1 MSNPPASK
9 KKTLLSRETLFP
21 FFDEHFYLILL
32 SIPVGLC
39 VGLVTIL
46 FNRTIVFLSSY
57 LNNFQE
63 YYYYI
68 FFPSIGAFL
77 SVFILSVFFRE
88 GSGHSVP
95 IVIYSVFRKGGL
107 LRFRSSISHLL
118 SCIATIASGGSAGP
132 EGPIVVS
139 GASFGSNIACFFK
152 LKERQ
157 RIILLGGGIA
167 SAISAIFNAPITG
180 LIFALEIVL
189 GDWLTINIVPIAMAS
204 ITANQISHI
213 FNGNQIPFDHITFS
227 IDTWDVLACI
237 LLAILCS
244 ISAIIFSISMR
255 KIERA
260 CSYIPNTFFKAILG
274 GLGVGIIGM
283 LYPEIFGEGYEF
295 VHNLIENSSYSTLDY
310 LVMLLAAKILATSLT
325 LGTGSAGGVFA
336 PSLVIGCIVGHGFS
350 HILHILFPGNIW
362 ASGGCFALIG
372 MAGTISGVLLA
383 PLTGVFLIVEITGE
397 YEVMVPLILVSILS
411 SLISRFYLKASIY
424 HYELV
429 KHNQLLRPGTD
440 QRILADTR
448 VKDILFHPHVT
459 ISPHMKLRKIIDLIK
474 KNNLT
479 VYPVVDQHSK
489 KFIGFIHVEKIF
501 YLIQQKELYD
511 VILAE
516 EIVSGSIDEFSPN
529 DSLIDIVQYF
539 EHEFVDIVPITE
551 NEIYIG
557 VIRKNDIFSQYRKE
571 LILQTSNRY

>member
-9 KKTLLSRETLFP
+9 KKNFFNTTTLFP

-46 FNRTIVFLSSY
+46 FNRTLLLLSST
-57 LNNFQE
+57 LNQFQD

-68 FFPSIGAFL
+68 FFPAIGAFL

-132 EGPIVVS
+132 EGPVVVS

-152 LKERQ
+152 LKERH

-180 LIFALEIVL
+180 LIFALEVVL
-189 GDWLTINIVPIAMAS
+189 GDWITINIVPIAIAS

-213 FNGNQIPFDHITFS
+213 FNGNQIQFDHMTFS
-227 IDTWDVLACI
+227 IDTWDVLACVF
-237 LLAILCS
+237 LAILCS
-244 ISAIIFSISMR
+244 ISAIIFSVSIR
-255 KIERA
+255 KIENI
-260 CSYIPNTFFKAILG
+260 CSNIPNAFFKAILG
-274 GLGVGIIGM
+274 GLGVGLIGM
-283 LYPEIFGEGYEF
+283 QYPEIFGEGYDLI
-295 VHNLIENSSYSTLDY
+295 NKLIENSSYSTLDY
-310 LVMLLAAKILATSLT
+310 LVMLLAAKILVTALT
-325 LGTGSAGGVFA
+325 LGTGSSGGVFA
-336 PSLVIGCIVGHGFS
+336 PSLVVGCIVGHGFS

-411 SLISRFYLKASIY
+411 SLIARFYLKASIY
-424 HYELV
+424 HHELI
-429 KHNQLLRPGTD
+429 KHNQILRPGTD
-440 QRILADTR
+440 QRILADTLVR
-448 VKDILFHPHVT
+448 DILYHPPIT
-459 ISPHMKLRKIIDLIK
+459 ISPHMTLRTIIELIK

-479 VYPVVDQHSK
+479 VYPVIEQDSK
-489 KFIGFIHVEKIF
+489 IFIGFIHVEKVF
-501 YLIQQKELYD
+501 NLIQQTELYD

-516 EIVSGSIDEFSPN
+516 EIVSGTNDQFSPN
-529 DSLIDIVQYF
+529 DLLIDIVQYF

-551 NEIYIG
+551 NNIYIG